1 MQLNN
6 KQELGVRLANQWW
19 SDSDKRKKPF
29 VVSGSAGSG
38 KTTTVRFIIE
48 SLDIQESEVRYC
60 AFTGMASSVLTRK
73 GNPATTLHQLIYNPF
88 VDEKTRKIFFKKKDF
103 IEGTKLVII
112 DEISQVNKKLMDDL
126 LSFKIPIIAIGDPMQ
141 LPQIGGEANNLLDKP
156 DIFLDE
162 TVRQALDN
170 PIIRLATDIRNG
182 NTIRQGTMGDK
193 VFIIPRDKVTTENLI
208 SAEQI
213 IASKNQTVRSI
224 NDNIRYNIHGLE
236 SPFPYV
242 GEKVMCLKNN
252 WDKAIYENGIEQ
264 FLVNGLLGYVENIYD
279 YDTRLE
285 AFRMDFKPTYM
296 KEKNFGKALAD
307 GKYFTDN
314 IRNDEDFYLDEERY
328 KDMLFRRKTW
338 QDTTFGKIDKFTFGY
353 AITAYKSQGS
363 EFQSVI
369 YYDEFMNKATFN
381 KSRYVGVTRAVD
393 QLIFAL

>member
-279 YDTRLE
+279 YNTRLE

-296 KEKNFGKALAD
+296 KEKNFGIAQAD

-328 KDMLFRRKTW
+328 KDMLLQHIRVRVVSFK
-338 QDTTFGKIDKFTFGY
+338 
-353 AITAYKSQGS
+353 
-363 EFQSVI
+363 V
-369 YYDEFMNKATFN
+369 
-381 KSRYVGVTRAVD
+381 
-393 QLIFAL
+393 